1 MKLMKKKI
9 PARLIYRARE
19 SDPSDASPSS
29 LSNYVDISPYPI
41 RPAHDF
47 NADPAEDTWHFNV
60 TGGVEIKPLIASAAS
75 DATVLVHDLVGPLE
89 VDPTEQI
96 VNRIRAHLKEDSDD
110 AVLHNEPPPTPQ
122 AVQACEQLGSSMGWW
137 LLGSTSVKFVASSDG
152 CGGASLVVRDE
163 ATERRAD
170 LDIDASG
177 RIRRVVII
185 DVDYHLTEQVVTPDR
200 ETFLR
205 KLARWVIAS
214 A

>member
-1 MKLMKKKI
+1 MSMATDI
-9 PARLIYRARE
+9 TAPLIYGMRE
-19 SDPSDASPSS
+19 SDTSDASPSS
-29 LSNYVDISPYPI
+29 DASDDM
-41 RPAHDF
+41 DF
-47 NADPAEDTWHFNV
+47 GADSAGSTLHLTV
-60 TGGVEIKPLIASAAS
+60 AGAVESKALIATTLS
-75 DATVLVHDLVGPLE
+75 DAAMLVRDLHGPLE

-96 VNRIRAHLKEDSDD
+96 IKRIRAHLMEDSED
-110 AVLHNEPPPTPQ
+110 AACHDESPPTPQ

-137 LLGSTSVKFVASSDG
+137 LLGSTSVKLVASSDG
-152 CGGASLVVRDE
+152 CGGASLVVRDD

-170 LDIDASG
+170 LDIDAAG

-185 DVDYHLTEQVVTPDR
+185 DVDYHLTELLMTPDR

>member
-1 MKLMKKKI
+1 MSMATDI
-9 PARLIYRARE
+9 TAPLIYGMRD
-19 SDPSDASPSS
+19 SDTSDASPSS
-29 LSNYVDISPYPI
+29 DASDDVD
-41 RPAHDF
+41 F
-47 NADPAEDTWHFNV
+47 GADSAGSTRHLNV
-60 TGGVEIKPLIASAAS
+60 AGGVESQALVASAVS
-75 DATVLVHDLVGPLE
+75 DVTVLVNDLLGPLE
-89 VDPTEQI
+89 IDPTQQI
-96 VNRIRAHLKEDSDD
+96 VKRIRAHLKEDSED
-110 AVLHNEPPPTPQ
+110 ASHRDEPPPTPQ

-185 DVDYHLTEQVVTPDR
+185 DVHYHLTEQVVTPDR